1 MNPRNEGLS
10 PPALARLGGLLYLIV
25 ILAGLFCEV
34 LARGSLV
41 VSGDAVATANHL
53 RASEGLWRAG
63 VAIDLVACACT
74 VGLAWILFGLLRVVD
89 RNLALLTLCFDVI
102 AIGLQAA
109 FELNLVAALFPLGS
123 AAYLKAFTPAQLDT
137 LAYLSIRSHTFGF
150 GISLLFFGL
159 AFPIRGYLIARSG
172 FLPRAVG
179 VLVTIAGLGYMA
191 NGFALVL
198 VPAFAG
204 KLFLFVAAP
213 ILAGEGSLCLWLLV
227 KGVDVE
233 RWRLRGTREEM
244 HA

>member
-10 PPALARLGGLLYLIV
+10 PPALARLGGLLYLVV
-25 ILAGLFCEV
+25 ILAGLLCEV
-34 LARGSLV
+34 FARGSLV

-53 RASEGLWRAG
+53 RASEGLWRVG

-89 RNLALLTLCFDVI
+89 RNLALLMLCFDVI

-123 AAYLKAFTPAQLDT
+123 AAYLKAFTPGQLDT

-150 GISLLFFGL
+150 GISLFFFGL
-159 AFPIRGYLIARSG
+159 VFPIRGYLIARSG
-172 FLPRAVG
+172 FLPRAIG

-191 NGFALVL
+191 NGFAMVL
-198 VPAFAG
+198 APALAG
-204 KLFLFVAAP
+204 KLFLLVAAP

-233 RWRLRGTREEM
+233 RWKLRDTREEM